1 MLTIGVD
8 LAQSRDRT
16 VLVAVDSFRLEP
28 EPTIEEMNA
37 INPVRDALRGRV
49 RTPRAQLHH
58 EIVHIDRLPAG
69 IGYPEQ
75 VVRIVQTASALSV
88 EETAGLVVDAT
99 GVGRPV
105 VDMIRSACEFPL
117 RAVTITGGSEVV
129 KAGRDYSVPKA
140 DLVGVLEVT
149 LSTRQLH
156 VVAGLPHTEE
166 LDKELRAFGYELGV
180 TGKPRY
186 EGKGAHDDIVTAL
199 SLALWGVEHGASY
212 GRDFKEFM
220 RKDME
225 RRRASSSNAASS
237 W

>member
-1 MLTIGVD
+1 
-8 LAQSRDRT
+8 
-16 VLVAVDSFRLEP
+16 
-28 EPTIEEMNA
+28 
-37 INPVRDALRGRV
+37 
-49 RTPRAQLHH
+49 
-58 EIVHIDRLPAG
+58 
-69 IGYPEQ
+69 
-75 VVRIVQTASALSV
+75 
-88 EETAGLVVDAT
+88 
-99 GVGRPV
+99 
-105 VDMIRSACEFPL
+105 
-117 RAVTITGGSEVV
+117 V
-129 KAGRDYSVPKA
+129 KTGRDYSVPKA

-149 LSTRQLH
+149 LSTRRLH

-225 RRRASSSNAASS
+225 RRRGFVGDLHR
-237 W
+237 